1 MRTVTLPDVD
11 KLPKI
16 RSFDLSQANC
26 DYLRL
31 LEDMGLSNIS
41 KEEITELQKLIANVL
56 EELADKYCDAAISD
70 YHGGKIERIE
80 DAPMYRNP
88 DGKIIVNELPDDS
101 TKWIFF
107 VAWLN
112 MQLISIE

>member
-70 YHGGKIERIE
+70 YHAGKIERIE